1 MEGHMSVAPFRI
13 RKPEPR
19 GPQLV
24 GAGAAAD
31 NLKSWMGRLIT
42 LVPSEVVA
50 VYLAGR
56 GYVAT
61 WLGVW
66 GLVCFILVVAV
77 RIWGTREPSKGP
89 QWITVLVSAVSYV
102 VWVYAIGGRIL
113 EFTLP
118 DPGVASAA
126 VLVWTVV
133 VPIFYKG
140 D

>member
-1 MEGHMSVAPFRI
+1 MSTAPFRI
-13 RKPEPR
+13 RKPEPTGMR
-19 GPQLV
+19 QV
-24 GAGAAAD
+24 AAGATGD

-56 GYVAT
+56 GYATT
-61 WLGVW
+61 WLGIW
-66 GLVCFILVVAV
+66 GLICLFLVFAV
-77 RIWGTREPSKGP
+77 RIWGTREPGKGP
-89 QWITVLVSAVSYV
+89 QWITVLVSVVSYV
-102 VWVYAIGGRIL
+102 IWVYAIGGRIL
-113 EFTLP
+113 DFTLP
-118 DPGVASAA
+118 DPGMASAA